1 MRDECFLGEPF
12 DKHMKKQFSILGL
25 NNTFLDEA
33 EPIIYNRSKNYVRDK
48 HHRLRNAPYVD
59 NSYKWAGGG
68 FLSTVGD
75 LVKFGNAMLYSFQQK
90 NVPSVNKEEQKTSE
104 ESSTQEKTKI
114 PEPPAQSA
122 LPGPSPEQSETQPEK
137 KKSEE
142 VVKKVSF
149 DESLEVTNDVEEHVE
164 NIVNVVYQPGP
175 LSSVNTDAKTEK
187 KIRYLPGYLSSE
199 TVAQMWSPQPG
210 ADLSWGGHDLTYGLG
225 WAVRKRKKNY
235 GYCMDQSH
243 YVSHTGGA
251 IGASSV
257 LLVAPAPPSTQP
269 VDSSKLPQG
278 VVVSVLCNLQ
288 EVGLNKLAADVAAVF
303 QGLDLD
309 KPARVH
315 KVYQC

>member
-1 MRDECFLGEPF
+1 
-12 DKHMKKQFSILGL
+12 MKKQFSVLGL

-33 EPIIYNRSKNYVRDK
+33 EPIIYNRSRNYVRDK

-75 LVKFGNAMLYSFQQK
+75 LVKFGNAMLYSYQQK

-104 ESSTQEKTKI
+104 ESTPKTKI
-114 PEPPAQSA
+114 PEPAQSA
-122 LPGPSPEQSETQPEK
+122 LPGPCPEQSETQTEK
-137 KKSEE
+137 KKSEAFA
-142 VVKKVSF
+142 KKVSF
-149 DESLEVTNDVEEHVE
+149 EESLDM
-164 NIVNVVYQPGP
+164 VNYVKEIVYQPGP
-175 LSSVNTDAKTEK
+175 LSSVNSDAKTEK
-187 KIRYLPGYLSSE
+187 KVRYLPGYLSSD
-199 TVAQMWSPQPG
+199 TMTQLWTPQPG

-235 GYCMDQSH
+235 GYCLDQSH

-257 LLVAPAPPSTQP
+257 LLVAPAPASTQP
-269 VDSSKLPQG
+269 LDSAKLPQG

-288 EVGLNKLAADVAAVF
+288 EVGLNKLAADVASIF

-309 KPARVH
+309 KPASVQ

>member
-1 MRDECFLGEPF
+1 
-12 DKHMKKQFSILGL
+12 MKKQFSVLGL

-33 EPIIYNRSKNYVRDK
+33 EPIIYNRSRNYVRDK

-75 LVKFGNAMLYSFQQK
+75 LVKFGNAMLYSYQQK
-90 NVPSVNKEEQKTSE
+90 NVPSVNKETERKPSE
-104 ESSTQEKTKI
+104 ESSNTEKTKI
-114 PEPPAQSA
+114 PEPTPAQST
-122 LPGPSPEQSETQPEK
+122 LPCPEQSQTQSEN
-137 KKSEE
+137 KKSEP

-149 DESLEVTNDVEEHVE
+149 EEESLEVMNNVENCLNVEE
-164 NIVNVVYQPGP
+164 VVYQPGP
-175 LSSVNTDAKTEK
+175 LSSVNRDEKAEK
-187 KIRYLPGYLSSE
+187 KVRYLPGYLSSD
-199 TVAQMWSPQPG
+199 TMTQMWSPQPG
-210 ADLSWGGHDLTYGLG
+210 ADLSWGGHELTYGLG

-257 LLVAPAPPSTQP
+257 LLVAPAPASTQP
-269 VDSSKLPQG
+269 VDSAKLPQG

>member
-1 MRDECFLGEPF
+1 
-12 DKHMKKQFSILGL
+12 MKKQFSVLGL

-33 EPIIYNRSKNYVRDK
+33 EPIIYNRSRNYVRDK

-75 LVKFGNAMLYSFQQK
+75 LVKFGNAMLYSYQQK
-90 NVPSVNKEEQKTSE
+90 NVTSVNKEEQKPIE
-104 ESSTQEKTKI
+104 ESNSKTKI
-114 PEPPAQSA
+114 PEPTQSA
-122 LPGPSPEQSETQPEK
+122 LPVPGPCPEQSETQTER
-137 KKSEE
+137 KKSEA
-142 VVKKVSF
+142 VAKKVSF
-149 DESLEVTNDVEEHVE
+149 EESLEILNNVLADNSA
-164 NIVNVVYQPGP
+164 VNVKDVVYQPGP
-175 LSSVNTDAKTEK
+175 LSSVNSDAKTEK
-187 KIRYLPGYLSSE
+187 KVRYLPGYLSSD
-199 TVAQMWSPQPG
+199 TMTQLWTPQPG
-210 ADLSWGGHDLTYGLG
+210 ADLTWGGHDLTYGLG

-243 YVSHTGGA
+243 YVTHTGGA

-257 LLVAPAPPSTQP
+257 LLVAPAPASAQTQP
-269 VDSSKLPQG
+269 LDSAKLPQG

-288 EVGLNKLAADVAAVF
+288 EVGLNKLAADVAGVF

>member
-1 MRDECFLGEPF
+1 
-12 DKHMKKQFSILGL
+12 MKKQFSVLGL

-33 EPIIYNRSKNYVRDK
+33 EPIIYNRSRNYVRDK

-75 LVKFGNAMLYSFQQK
+75 LVKFGNAMLYSYQQK

-104 ESSTQEKTKI
+104 ESTPKTKI
-114 PEPPAQSA
+114 PEPAQSA
-122 LPGPSPEQSETQPEK
+122 LPGPCPEQSETQTEK
-137 KKSEE
+137 KKSEAFA
-142 VVKKVSF
+142 KKVSF
-149 DESLEVTNDVEEHVE
+149 EESLDM
-164 NIVNVVYQPGP
+164 VNNVKDIVYQPGP
-175 LSSVNTDAKTEK
+175 LSSVNSDAKTEK
-187 KIRYLPGYLSSE
+187 KVRYLPGYLSSD
-199 TVAQMWSPQPG
+199 TMTQMWTPQPG

-257 LLVAPAPPSTQP
+257 LLVAPAPASTQP
-269 VDSSKLPQG
+269 LDSAKLPQG

-288 EVGLNKLAADVAAVF
+288 EVGLNKLAADVAGVF

>member
-1 MRDECFLGEPF
+1 
-12 DKHMKKQFSILGL
+12 MKKQFSVLGL

-33 EPIIYNRSKNYVRDK
+33 EPIIYNRSRNYVRDK

-75 LVKFGNAMLYSFQQK
+75 LVKFGNAMLYSYQQK

-104 ESSTQEKTKI
+104 ESTPKTKI
-114 PEPPAQSA
+114 PEPAQSA
-122 LPGPSPEQSETQPEK
+122 LPGPCPEQSETQTEK
-137 KKSEE
+137 KKSEAFA
-142 VVKKVSF
+142 KKVSF
-149 DESLEVTNDVEEHVE
+149 EESLDM
-164 NIVNVVYQPGP
+164 VNYVKEIVYQPGP
-175 LSSVNTDAKTEK
+175 LSSVNSDAKTEK
-187 KIRYLPGYLSSE
+187 KVRYLPGYLSSD
-199 TVAQMWSPQPG
+199 TMTQLWTPQPG

-235 GYCMDQSH
+235 GYCLDQSH

-257 LLVAPAPPSTQP
+257 LLVAPAPASTQP
-269 VDSSKLPQG
+269 LDSAKLPQG

-288 EVGLNKLAADVAAVF
+288 EVGLNKLAADVAGVF